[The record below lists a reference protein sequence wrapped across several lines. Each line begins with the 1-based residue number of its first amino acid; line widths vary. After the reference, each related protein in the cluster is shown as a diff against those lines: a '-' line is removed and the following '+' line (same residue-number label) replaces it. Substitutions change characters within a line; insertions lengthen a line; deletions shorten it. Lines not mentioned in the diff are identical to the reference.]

1 MYQRAGAGYGLRM
14 RQTVPAREQVRT
26 LEGSRQAPAPA
37 PPILRL
43 ASAIGNHAFAQL
55 VARATPA
62 VAEPALG
69 PVAPQLD
76 CNQLAVELMETDMW
90 DGKLKFRLND
100 ELPLHDYWKSLE
112 KDLLEAKKGTIFAPL
127 RTRDRAAVIAEMS
140 AEQRRAAA
148 DELFDVLVS
157 WVTMGALTGARVA
170 EELKQIG
177 PKASQAILAGRGGW
191 PELRP
196 RLLERFVNL
205 EAIHSYYEPGIRM
218 ARFFGHNVQV
228 HLEMKEALERAEAKY
243 SELGGDPAKVGI
255 TSIGGL
261 SIRPNTNSPN
271 SLSDHSYGSA
281 VDINAAENPNV
292 QLKRFKGEPARPGKD
307 GKPGTPGKLGIPDF
321 WDFVAEVVGED
332 VYQRELDKRGRPRKV
347 DNSASG
353 PSEVGVA
360 EAQRLAAISDKL
372 VAMFASQG
380 ALVEGME
387 AYVEGHAVTVPAGGA
402 IWLFSQAI
410 AAATVH
416 EDQRDAQLG
425 LIAAKITEWW
435 NLPGPDGNAPVG
447 PMNPADAAHIAL
459 RLAQMA
465 LAFIESGGPGTGVE
479 KPEASATPT
488 IGSIVAHGFMNL
500 DPLLVGALTG
510 TDGGGGLVWLGA
522 TSGIRDSMHFELPEP
537 PIPPPPVVGPPIV
550 G

>member
-1 MYQRAGAGYGLRM
+1 M
-14 RQTVPAREQVRT
+14 RQTAPAREHEPRD
-26 LEGSRQAPAPA
+26 GWRHAPAPK
-37 PPILRL
+37 PPVLRL
-43 ASAIGNHAFAQL
+43 ASAIGNQAFARL
-55 VARATPA
+55 VARATPG

-69 PVAPQLD
+69 PVEPELD
-76 CNQLAVELMETDMW
+76 SNELALELMETAMW
-90 DGKLKFRLND
+90 DPDKEATFRLND
-100 ELPLHDYWKSLE
+100 ERALHDYWARLE
-112 KDLLEAKKGTIFAPL
+112 KDLLGAKKGTIFKPL
-127 RTRDRAAVIAEMS
+127 RTPERAALIAEMD
-140 AEQRRAAA
+140 AEQRQAAA

-157 WVTMGALTGARVA
+157 GMTLGELTGERVA
-170 EELKQIG
+170 EELEQIG
-177 PKASQAILAGRGGW
+177 PTASQAILAGRGGW
-191 PELRP
+191 PDIRP
-196 RLLERFVNL
+196 RLLEKFVSL
-205 EAIHSYYEPGIRM
+205 EAIRAYYEDGIEIT
-218 ARFFGHNVQV
+218 RFFGQKVQV
-228 HLEMKEALERAEAKY
+228 HLEMKAALERAETKY

-292 QLKRFKGEPARPGKD
+292 QLKRFKGKPAREGKD

-347 DNSASG
+347 ENSASG

-372 VAMFASQG
+372 VAMFASQS

-387 AYVEGHAVTVPAGGA
+387 AYVEGHAVPVPTGGA
-402 IWLFSQAI
+402 IWLLSQAT

-416 EDQRDAQLG
+416 EDQRDEQLG
-425 LIAAKITEWW
+425 RIASKISEWW
-435 NLPGPDGNAPVG
+435 NLPGPDGNAPIG
-447 PMNPADAAHIAL
+447 AMNPADAEHMAL

-465 LAFIESGGPGTGVE
+465 LAFIESGGPGTGIE

-500 DPLLVGALTG
+500 DPVLVGALTG
-510 TDGGGGLVWLGA
+510 TDGGGGLTWLGA
-522 TSGIRDSMHFELPEP
+522 TAGTRDSMHFELPEP
-537 PIPPPPVVGPPIV
+537 PIPPPPAPGPPIV

>member
-1 MYQRAGAGYGLRM
+1 M
-14 RQTVPAREQVRT
+14 RQTALAREHEPT
-26 LEGSRQAPAPA
+26 LDGSRQAPAPT
-37 PPILRL
+37 PPVLRL
-43 ASAIGNHAFAQL
+43 ASAIGNQAFSRL

-76 CNQLAVELMETDMW
+76 CNKLAVDLMETAMW
-90 DGKLKFRLND
+90 DGDAERTFRLNG
-100 ELPLHDYWKSLE
+100 ERALHDYWARLE
-112 KDLLEAKKGTIFAPL
+112 ADLLGAKKWTMFTPL
-127 RTRDRAAVIAEMS
+127 RTPERAAVLAEMN

-157 WVTMGALTGARVA
+157 WVTMGALTGERVA
-170 EELKQIG
+170 EELEQIG
-177 PKASQAILAGRGGW
+177 PTATKAILAGRGGW
-191 PELRP
+191 PDIRP
-196 RLLERFVNL
+196 RLLEKFVSL
-205 EAIHSYYEPGIRM
+205 EAIRSYYEDEIVM
-218 ARFFGHNVQV
+218 ARFFGHKVQV
-228 HLEMKEALERAEAKY
+228 HREMQAALVRAEAKY

-255 TSIGGL
+255 TDIGGL
-261 SIRPNTNSPN
+261 SIRPNTNSLN

-292 QLKRFKGEPARPGKD
+292 QLKRFKGEPARAPEGD
-307 GKPGTPGKLGIPDF
+307 KPGTPGKLGIPDF

-332 VYQRELDKRGRPRKV
+332 VYQRELDKRGRSRKV
-347 DNSASG
+347 ENSAEG

-360 EAQRLAAISDKL
+360 EAERLAAISDKL

-387 AYVEGHAVTVPAGGA
+387 AYVEGHVVTVPAGGA
-402 IWLFSQAI
+402 IWLLSQAT

-416 EDQRDAQLG
+416 EDQRDEQMG
-425 LIAAKITEWW
+425 RIAAKIVEWS
-435 NLPGPDGNAPVG
+435 NLPGAGGNAPVG
-447 PMNPADAAHIAL
+447 PIDPADAEHMAL

-465 LAFIESGGPGTGVE
+465 LAFIESGGPGSGVK
-479 KPEASATPT
+479 KPEADAKPT

-510 TDGGGGLVWLGA
+510 TDGGGGLTWLGA
-522 TSGIRDSMHFELPEP
+522 TSGTRDSMHFELPEP
-537 PIPPPPVVGPPIV
+537 PIPARPAPGPPIV